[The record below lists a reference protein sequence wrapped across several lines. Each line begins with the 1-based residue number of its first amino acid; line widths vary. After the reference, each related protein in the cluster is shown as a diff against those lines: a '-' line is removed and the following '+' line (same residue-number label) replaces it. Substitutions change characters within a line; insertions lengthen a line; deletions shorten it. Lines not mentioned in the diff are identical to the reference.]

1 MAQEARATPAGIDFS
16 LPRPYFLK
24 PIRILFVYIDVMP
37 PAEPFT
43 ALLDDLTGGNRTV
56 VDALLPRVYDALRD
70 LAHRKLRGERA
81 NHTLNTTALVHEA
94 YEKLVQQDRMTWQ
107 NRAHFMGVAALS
119 MRRIL
124 INYAHKRNAQK
135 RGGGAPVATFEDGM
149 APRDVHAEELI
160 DLDDALKQLEQLNE
174 RQAKVVTYRFFGGLT
189 QKEIAEILDVSV
201 PTVRRDWRLARAW
214 LSRELQ
220 QDAADDDAE
229 NDAPA

>member
-1 MAQEARATPAGIDFS
+1 MS
-16 LPRPYFLK
+16 S
-24 PIRILFVYIDVMP
+24 
-37 PAEPFT
+37 AEPFT

-56 VDALLPRVYDALRD
+56 VDVLLPRVYDELRD

-81 NHTLNTTALVHEA
+81 GHTLNTTALVHEA

-135 RGGGAPVATFEDGM
+135 RGGGEPVATFEDGM
-149 APRDVHAEELI
+149 APRDVHADDLI
-160 DLDDALKQLEQLNE
+160 DLDDALKRLEALNE
-174 RQAKVVTYRFFGGLT
+174 RQSKVVTYRFFGGLT
-189 QKEIAEILDVSV
+189 QKEIAEVLGVSE

-214 LSRELQ
+214 LSRELKQ
-220 QDAADDDAE
+220 GFTDDDPK
-229 NDAPA
+229 NDAPE

>member
-1 MAQEARATPAGIDFS
+1 
-16 LPRPYFLK
+16 
-24 PIRILFVYIDVMP
+24 MP

-94 YEKLVQQDRMTWQ
+94 YEKLVQQDRRTWQ

-135 RGGGAPVATFEDGM
+135 RGGGAPVATFEDSM